1 MYNSDNAPTAAFSLW
16 AGSFIINLFIRF
28 YEWRNQV

>member
-16 AGSFIINLFIRF
+16 AGSFKNLFIRF